1 MKQSELEQQFEQEL
15 LQNSRKAESECGCR
29 FARLTQTVSRYGG
42 LGTAKALF
50 RRKTASEGFS
60 VLQQAGRLDLSLEAT
75 AVKTKYASLFTDE
88 EINHCLSLL
97 CEGGHYRAR

>member
-75 AVKTKYASLFTDE
+75 AVKT
-88 EINHCLSLL
+88 
-97 CEGGHYRAR
+97 

>member
-15 LQNSRKAESECGCR
+15 L
-29 FARLTQTVSRYGG
+29 
-42 LGTAKALF
+42 
-50 RRKTASEGFS
+50 
-60 VLQQAGRLDLSLEAT
+60 LSLEAT